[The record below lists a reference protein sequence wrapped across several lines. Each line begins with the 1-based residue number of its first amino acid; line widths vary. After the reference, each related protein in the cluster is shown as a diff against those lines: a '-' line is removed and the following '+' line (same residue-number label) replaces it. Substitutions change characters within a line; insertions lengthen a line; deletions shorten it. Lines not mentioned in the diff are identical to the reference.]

1 MFNVSVISLLTP
13 LRRDERLILST
24 IQTPMVIV
32 TVVKPPFFA
41 PSNLL
46 DRSICDSQQPL
57 LTLSGFSRQGN
68 GLTSSNSILTV
79 SAGRQLATSQ
89 LE

>member
-1 MFNVSVISLLTP
+1 
-13 LRRDERLILST
+13 
-24 IQTPMVIV
+24 MVIV

-41 PSNLL
+41 PSKLLL
-46 DRSICDSQQPL
+46 DRLICDSQQPL